1 MSAILYALVA
11 NQQSPLSEV
20 SLAQGNFQ
28 LMAMKL
34 LTKVRPD
41 TSVSYS
47 YENQYIFHYHNERSI
62 TFLCMTD
69 AGFAKRTAY
78 EFLFD
83 VRDRFFTKYG
93 EGAKTLIAYSA
104 EREFADEMKGRMHY
118 FNSDPSSDRMKV
130 VKANIDR
137 TKDIMIE
144 NIDKVLA
151 RGEKIELLVNKTQQM
166 SEGAISLRKTAV
178 KVKRHM
184 WWKNVKFQILL
195 VVIVLLVL
203 FFIVVLGCGG
213 FAFPNCA

>member
-1 MSAILYALVA
+1 MSTILYAIVA
-11 NQQSPLSEV
+11 KDQSPLAEV
-20 SLAQGNFQ
+20 ALAQGNFQ
-28 LMAMKL
+28 TMAMKL

-47 YENQYIFHYHNERSI
+47 YENQYIFHYHNERNI

-69 AGFAKRTAY
+69 AGFAKRSAY

-93 EGAKTLIAYSA
+93 VESKTLLPHSI
-104 EREFADEMKGRMHY
+104 EREFADEMKGRIHY
-118 FNSDPSSDRMKV
+118 YNSDPSSDRIRT

-151 RGEKIELLVNKTQQM
+151 RGEKIEMLVMKTQQM
-166 SEGAISLRKTAV
+166 SEDAISLRKTAV
-178 KVKRHM
+178 SVKRHM

-195 VVIVLLVL
+195 VVIILLVL